1 MVNDLFSTEKL
12 MREIDGDNPPK
23 ATPAENSNLDPTSEV
38 VKAVVSV
45 MFDRVWPARRRMGC
59 ELVKKPLPEGGSERP
74 PISTII
80 QRSIDGL
87 GFVTFTVHVW
97 NEV

>member
-1 MVNDLFSTEKL
+1 MKG
-12 MREIDGDNPPK
+12 IDRDDSPQ
-23 ATPAENSNLDPTSEV
+23 AIPAENSNLDPTSEV

-74 PISTII
+74 PISTTI